1 MLDLDL
7 ELPHSYEVDE
17 IPDLPGTGPFD
28 VPLLYFPRPKA
39 TPEHNG
45 LWLRIRSSEGKSWVG
60 VFAFLYESS
69 PALTRVMSTF
79 DPDHVCIIAKG
90 AGYIVNTADPDIW
103 QQIPIAP
110 VLDVRLI
117 REGQLLLV
125 ADHTRLAAFGKT
137 GLAWRSPRLCWDD
150 LKITAI
156 TEKVIEG
163 YGYDPTDSSDQRP
176 FRVHITTGESL
187 IAPPVAIDGRPVW

>member
-1 MLDLDL
+1 
-7 ELPHSYEVDE
+7 
-17 IPDLPGTGPFD
+17 
-28 VPLLYFPRPKA
+28 
-39 TPEHNG
+39 
-45 LWLRIRSSEGKSWVG
+45 
-60 VFAFLYESS
+60 
-69 PALTRVMSTF
+69 MSTF

-103 QQIPIAP
+103 EQIPIAP

-125 ADHTRLAAFGKT
+125 ADHTRLAAFSKT

-150 LKITAI
+150 LKVTTI

-163 YGYDPTDSSDQRP
+163 HGYDPTDGSDQRP
-176 FRVHITTGESL
+176 FRVNITTGESL